1 MPFSLNYA
9 ENLLTWV
16 STITGCIS
24 ISASVSLVGISL
36 GIASS
41 AIGLKLCVITPGF
54 KNIVMLA
61 KDKLK
66 LHNTKVLLSKNLV
79 SSFSRFDE
87 FVLVNNILKEY
98 DNIKEVTK
106 NPKSFNWDNEFAWYN
121 QSFKKI
127 KN

>member
-1 MPFSLNYA
+1 MPFSLNYT

-87 FVLVNNILKEY
+87 FVSVNNILKKY

>member
-1 MPFSLNYA
+1 MPFSLNYT

-87 FVLVNNILKEY
+87 FVSVNNILKEY

-127 KN
+127 KD

>member
-36 GIASS
+36 GIANS

-87 FVLVNNILKEY
+87 FVSVNNILKEY

>member
-1 MPFSLNYA
+1 MPFSLNYT

-87 FVLVNNILKEY
+87 FVSVNNILKEY

-106 NPKSFNWDNEFAWYN
+106 NPKSFNWDDEFAWYN

>member
-1 MPFSLNYA
+1 MPFSLNYT

-87 FVLVNNILKEY
+87 FVSVNNILKEY

>member
-1 MPFSLNYA
+1 MPFSLNYT

-87 FVLVNNILKEY
+87 FVSVNNILKEY

-106 NPKSFNWDNEFAWYN
+106 NPKSFNWDNEYTWYN

>member
-16 STITGCIS
+16 SAITGCIS

-87 FVLVNNILKEY
+87 FVSVNNILKEY

>member
-87 FVLVNNILKEY
+87 FVSVNNILKEY